1 MVLKKQD
8 LGIGKAENPK
18 SGPYYRCDF
27 IKSSKPHFPVAKM
40 GISATMT
47 LEIMVL

>member
-8 LGIGKAENPK
+8 LGIGKAENLK
-18 SGPYYRCDF
+18 SGSYDRCDF
-27 IKSSKPHFPVAKM
+27 LKSSKPHFPVAKM
-40 GISATMT
+40 GISVTMT